1 MNYNLINQFA
11 SFSPGSNGYSDTMV
25 ITLFQIVEQQ
35 SQALQSLMRK
45 VELITDR
52 TLELTEK
59 VK

>member
-1 MNYNLINQFA
+1 
-11 SFSPGSNGYSDTMV
+11 MV
-25 ITLFQIVEQQ
+25 VTLFQIVEQQ

-59 VK
+59 VKELK